1 METVLRTENL
11 TKRFREKTAVN
22 KVNMCIERG
31 DIYGFIGKNG
41 AGKTTTMK
49 LILGLDFPDAGK
61 IALFGGMPPEKARKK
76 IGSLIEAPGLYKNC
90 TAYENMKRF
99 SILSGGT
106 DRNIKEC
113 LHLTGLSAAGNKK
126 AGEFSLGMRQRLG
139 IAVALL
145 GDPQFLILDEPVN
158 GLDPEGIKEIRDI
171 ILRLNRERGVTFL
184 ISSHLLDELAK
195 IVTKYGIIS
204 DGVLLEEVTP
214 AELERR
220 CRSGLKIVVDD
231 AAKALSV
238 LEGRIA
244 KSDVSVDGNALLLRS
259 ASEYAGKINGL
270 LVKSGV
276 EVKELFMQHGGFE
289 DYFIERIG
297 R

>member
-1 METVLRTENL
+1 MEIVLRTEDL
-11 TKRFREKTAVN
+11 TKRFREKIAVN
-22 KVNMCIERG
+22 GVNMTIGRG

-49 LILGLDFPDAGK
+49 LILGLNFPDEGK
-61 IALFGGMPPEKARKK
+61 IELFGGEPRERARKK

-106 DRNIKEC
+106 DTDIRKY
-113 LHLTGLSAAGNKK
+113 LDLVGLGNTGNKK
-126 AGEFSLGMRQRLG
+126 AGAFSLGMRQRLG
-139 IAVALL
+139 IAIALL
-145 GDPQFLILDEPVN
+145 GEPQLLILDEPTN

-171 ILRLNRERGVTFL
+171 ILRLNKERGVTFL

-195 IVTKYGIIS
+195 VVTRYGIIS
-204 DGVLLEEVTP
+204 DGILLEEVTA

-220 CRSGLKIVVDD
+220 SRSGLKIVVDNV
-231 AAKALSV
+231 AKALSV

-244 KSDVSVDGNALLLRS
+244 RSDISVAGNALLLGTES
-259 ASEYAGKINGL
+259 GYAGKINSL

-276 EVKELFMQHGGFE
+276 EVRELSLLHGGFE